1 MSCNPISK
9 IRLAALAASLA
20 CLCLWYGAAGA
31 AGADSK
37 QGADEAAIRATLER
51 ATQSYL
57 KRDAVGAMEPY
68 VKSDELHV
76 FDLMLPVYHM
86 GYADNLKSTQN
97 FIDGAVGPVHV
108 DYSDVSVL
116 VDHDH
121 AYSHAIVHI
130 RADMKSG
137 TKTDFTDRTTD
148 VWERRG
154 GKWLIIHEHN
164 SVALDPARA
173 STLLNAGGGAGTST
187 N

>member
-1 MSCNPISK
+1 
-9 IRLAALAASLA
+9 
-20 CLCLWYGAAGA
+20 
-31 AGADSK
+31 
-37 QGADEAAIRATLER
+37 
-51 ATQSYL
+51 
-57 KRDAVGAMEPY
+57 
-68 VKSDELHV
+68 V
-76 FDLMLPVYHM
+76 FDLMLPVNHM

-130 RADMKSG
+130 SADMKSG
-137 TKTDFTDRTTD
+137 SKTDITDRTTD

-164 SVALDPARA
+164 SVPLDPTQG
-173 STLLNAGGGAGTST
+173 SKLLNAGGGPAS
-187 N
+187 NPN